1 VPLCL
6 CVSKK
11 IAPHR
16 TPSKNEKVL
25 LHPRAGGWQAALN
38 KQSSSSQKPPEQIDA
53 AIAMGDDKLK
63 LIAAELITQ
72 VKKSVTIDWTLREG
86 ARAKI
91 KVMVKR
97 ILSRYGYP
105 PDLQDEAVRTVLM
118 QAELLCA
125 EWTQA

>member
-1 VPLCL
+1 M
-6 CVSKK
+6 
-11 IAPHR
+11 
-16 TPSKNEKVL
+16 
-25 LHPRAGGWQAALN
+25 N

-63 LIAAELITQ
+63 LIAAELIMQ